1 MLLSI
6 RLQSKP
12 NDPIAWIFNPLMDS
26 PAADL
31 LFAEDAV
38 DDTEFAAA
46 DFLVTVFGVEML
58 GADEDNGGVQ
68 VQHGVAE
75 AVRFSGGLQ
84 FRRVRL
90 SQ

>member
-1 MLLSI
+1 
-6 RLQSKP
+6 
-12 NDPIAWIFNPLMDS
+12 
-26 PAADL
+26 
-31 LFAEDAV
+31 
-38 DDTEFAAA
+38 
-46 DFLVTVFGVEML
+46 LVTVFGVEML